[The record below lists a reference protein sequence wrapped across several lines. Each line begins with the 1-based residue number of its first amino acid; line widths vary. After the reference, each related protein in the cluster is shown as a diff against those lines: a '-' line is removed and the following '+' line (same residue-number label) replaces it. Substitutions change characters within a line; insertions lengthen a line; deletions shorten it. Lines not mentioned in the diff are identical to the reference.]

1 LRIVFAG
8 TPRAAVP
15 ALLALLES
23 RHDVVG
29 VVTAPDAPVGR
40 RRRLTA
46 SPVAQTAADAGL
58 PVLKTRRL
66 DADARR
72 LLASWRPELGVVV
85 AFGALLPDAALAVPE
100 RGWINLH
107 FSLLPRWRGA
117 APVAAAV
124 LAGDD
129 PVGFSIMRVVH
140 DLDAGGVL
148 AQIRV
153 DRDPRATAGE
163 LTERF
168 AEDGARALVD
178 LVDGWDEHGE
188 SGDDPA
194 EVPQTAPSTYAP
206 KLNRE
211 DGRIAWTAP
220 AAAVVRRI
228 LAMSPEPG
236 AWCRWR
242 EADLKLLRAE
252 TAGLDGDDAPG
263 DGVAEPG
270 LVDTTGHDPLVRAG
284 DGWVRLVEV
293 QPAGKRAM
301 RARDWAHGLTERTVL
316 S

>member
-178 LVDGWDEHGE
+178 LVDGWDGE